1 MQFVERT
8 VVLSESFLSKTLLFG
23 KLEAQ
28 NYDICSYAEIREF
41 VKVDGGS
48 CF

>member
-1 MQFVERT
+1 VQFVERT
-8 VVLSESFLSKTLLFG
+8 VVLSESFLSKILLFRE
-23 KLEAQ
+23 LEVQ
-28 NYDICSYAEIREF
+28 NYDVYGYTEIREF

>member
-1 MQFVERT
+1 MQFIERT
-8 VVLSESFLSKTLLFG
+8 VVLSEGFLSKTSLFRE
-23 KLEAQ
+23 LEVQ
-28 NYDICSYAEIREF
+28 NYEIYGHAEIREF